1 MPGPSEAE
9 EGAGPSPSRV
19 GAGRAWD
26 LQEGAG
32 GLAAN
37 QLPFPQCFQP
47 RCTTQT
53 PLFRGGG
60 RTNHRPS
67 MGEISPQGQ
76 RQAPS
81 TQPPVLADVRG
92 HPCPNPGKA
101 QEPRGC
107 TGHKSPVAWGA
118 VGLGPTQWPPR
129 PCPCGTATF
138 PGPSGHG
145 RGSLCWGAGA
155 VLPRRTLGGKDKR
168 IFSAENSPSVSFP
181 CPAPPGASGAAA
193 RPPADGISYPL
204 NPCGAGAERQE
215 SQFIPRESRRA

>member
-1 MPGPSEAE
+1 M
-9 EGAGPSPSRV
+9 
-19 GAGRAWD
+19 
-26 LQEGAG
+26 QEGAG

-60 RTNHRPS
+60 RTNHGPS

-76 RQAPS
+76 GEGDKRPAPNLLCWQTS
-81 TQPPVLADVRG
+81 MGIPALTPAKPRS
-92 HPCPNPGKA
+92 PGA
-101 QEPRGC
+101 APG
-107 TGHKSPVAWGA
+107 TSPPVAWGA

-215 SQFIPRESRRA
+215 SQFIPQESRRA

>member
-1 MPGPSEAE
+1 MGF
-9 EGAGPSPSRV
+9 
-19 GAGRAWD
+19 AGRSWWISGQPAPLSPMLSATLHNTDPSFQRWRED
-26 LQEGAG
+26 KPRTLYG
-32 GLAAN
+32 GN
-37 QLPFPQCFQP
+37 IP
-47 RCTTQT
+47 TGS
-53 PLFRGGG
+53 GGG
-60 RTNHRPS
+60 
-67 MGEISPQGQ
+67 

-92 HPCPNPGKA
+92 HPCPDPSKA

-118 VGLGPTQWPPR
+118 VGLGPAQWPPR
-129 PCPCGTATF
+129 PCPCETATF
-138 PGPSGHG
+138 SGPSGHG

-193 RPPADGISYPL
+193 RPPAEGISYPL

-215 SQFIPRESRRA
+215 SQFIPRES